1 MLKSRIIPVLL
12 IHRGGLYKTINFGN
26 HKYIGD
32 PLNAVR
38 IFNEMYVDELV
49 ILDIDA
55 TKLQQPPNYKLIQN
69 LAKECRMPICYGGG
83 INNTQQV
90 ERIIK
95 LGVEKVAISNALI
108 DNPRLISEA
117 KDKVGSQSLVAVLD
131 IKKHGLLK
139 KNYYIY
145 KNNGSLRTNLDI
157 LEFPKKLETYGIG
170 EIILNSIDND
180 GKQIGYDFEIS
191 DLIIP
196 YLNIPITLLGGAG
209 NFSHLQ
215 EANKKYGI
223 VGLGGG
229 SIFVFKGKYRAVLIQ
244 YPNEEEKNLILTK

>member
-157 LEFPKKLETYGIG
+157 LEFPKKLEKYGIG

>member
-1 MLKSRIIPVLL
+1 MLKSRLIPVLL
-12 IHRGGLYKTINFGN
+12 IHRGGLYKSINFQD

-32 PLNAVR
+32 PLNAVK

-55 TKLQQPPNYKLIQN
+55 TKLEKPPNYKLIKN

-90 ERIIK
+90 ERIIQ

-108 DNPRLISEA
+108 NNPRLICEA

-131 IKKHGLLK
+131 IKRHGLLK
-139 KNYYIY
+139 KKYHIY
-145 KNNGSLRTNLDI
+145 KKNGSIKTNLDI
-157 LEFPKKLETYGIG
+157 LEFSKKLESYGIG

-180 GKQIGYDFEIS
+180 GKQIGYDFEMS
-191 DLIIP
+191 DSIIP
-196 YLNIPITLLGGAG
+196 HLNIPITLLGGAG
-209 NFSHLQ
+209 NFSHLNQ
-215 EANKKYGI
+215 ANKKYGI
-223 VGLGGG
+223 IGLGGG

-244 YPNEEEKNLILTK
+244 YPNEEEKDLILTN

>member
-108 DNPRLISEA
+108 DNHRLISEA

-145 KNNGSLRTNLDI
+145 KNNGSLKTNLDI
-157 LEFPKKLETYGIG
+157 LEFSKKLETYGIG

-229 SIFVFKGKYRAVLIQ
+229 SLFVFKGKYRAVLIQ

>member
-1 MLKSRIIPVLL
+1 MLNSRIIPVLL

-55 TKLQQPPNYKLIQN
+55 TKLEQPPNYKLIQN

-145 KNNGSLRTNLDI
+145 KNNGSLKTNLDI
-157 LEFPKKLETYGIG
+157 LEFTKKLETYGIG

>member
-145 KNNGSLRTNLDI
+145 KNNGL
-157 LEFPKKLETYGIG
+157 
-170 EIILNSIDND
+170 
-180 GKQIGYDFEIS
+180 
-191 DLIIP
+191 
-196 YLNIPITLLGGAG
+196 
-209 NFSHLQ
+209 
-215 EANKKYGI
+215 
-223 VGLGGG
+223 
-229 SIFVFKGKYRAVLIQ
+229 
-244 YPNEEEKNLILTK
+244 

>member
-145 KNNGSLRTNLDI
+145 KNNGSLKTNLDI
-157 LEFPKKLETYGIG
+157 LEFSKKLETYGIG

-229 SIFVFKGKYRAVLIQ
+229 SLFVFKGKYRAVLIQ

>member
-1 MLKSRIIPVLL
+1 
-12 IHRGGLYKTINFGN
+12 
-26 HKYIGD
+26 
-32 PLNAVR
+32 
-38 IFNEMYVDELV
+38 MYVDELV

-69 LAKECRMPICYGGG
+69 LAKECRMQICYGGG

-145 KNNGSLRTNLDI
+145 KNNGSLKTNLDI
-157 LEFPKKLETYGIG
+157 LEFSKNLETYGIG

>member
-1 MLKSRIIPVLL
+1 MLNSRIIPVLL

-55 TKLQQPPNYKLIQN
+55 TKLEQPPNYKLIQN

-145 KNNGSLRTNLDI
+145 KNNGSLKTNLDI
-157 LEFPKKLETYGIG
+157 LEFTKKLETYGIG

-229 SIFVFKGKYRAVLIQ
+229 SIFVFKG
-244 YPNEEEKNLILTK
+244 NEDAFFVIRSFS

>member
-1 MLKSRIIPVLL
+1 MLRSRIIPVLL
-12 IHRGGLYKTINFGN
+12 IHRGGLYKSINFGN

-32 PLNAVR
+32 PLNAVK

-55 TKLQQPPNYKLIQN
+55 TKLKQPPNYKLIQN

-108 DNPRLISEA
+108 NNPRLISEA

-131 IKKHGLLK
+131 IKGQGLLK
-139 KNYYIY
+139 KKYHIY
-145 KNNGSLRTNLDI
+145 KNNGSEKTNLDI
-157 LEFPKKLETYGIG
+157 LEFSKKLESYGIG

-180 GKQIGYDFEIS
+180 GKQIGYDFEMS
-191 DLIIP
+191 DSIMP
-196 YLNIPITLLGGAG
+196 YLNVPITLLGGAG
-209 NFSHLQ
+209 NFSHLNQ
-215 EANKKYGI
+215 ANKKYGI

>member
-1 MLKSRIIPVLL
+1 M
-12 IHRGGLYKTINFGN
+12 
-26 HKYIGD
+26 
-32 PLNAVR
+32 
-38 IFNEMYVDELV
+38 
-49 ILDIDA
+49 
-55 TKLQQPPNYKLIQN
+55 
-69 LAKECRMPICYGGG
+69 
-83 INNTQQV
+83 
-90 ERIIK
+90 
-95 LGVEKVAISNALI
+95 
-108 DNPRLISEA
+108 
-117 KDKVGSQSLVAVLD
+117 
-131 IKKHGLLK
+131 
-139 KNYYIY
+139 
-145 KNNGSLRTNLDI
+145 DI

>member
-145 KNNGSLRTNLDI
+145 KNNGSLKTNLDI
-157 LEFPKKLETYGIG
+157 LEFSKQLETYGIG